1 MLAPPAV
8 TVPVCLECLLPLSRV
23 PHVSPCP
30 LCQAPLCHH
39 CVSSPSYHLA
49 ECQLFQAAGVNIEN
63 IGDYHKNHIF
73 YACILH
79 LRMWK
84 EKIAGSASNRWKR
97 INFLQEESNKQYLE
111 QEIWQEVGDYIHN
124 KLKITDI
131 PISEIRRLSGIKV
144 GKLPTIS

>member
-1 MLAPPAV
+1 
-8 TVPVCLECLLPLSRV
+8 
-23 PHVSPCP
+23 
-30 LCQAPLCHH
+30 
-39 CVSSPSYHLA
+39 
-49 ECQLFQAAGVNIEN
+49 
-63 IGDYHKNHIF
+63 
-73 YACILH
+73 
-79 LRMWK
+79 MWK

-131 PISEIRRLSGIKV
+131 PTSEIRRLSGIKV